1 MRTLRSIL
9 GIVLGSLSFAL
20 AVQLLFMHVS
30 TFNDLRATAL
40 PIASTLAPLERR
52 LHLLNAQ
59 LELSALQ
66 ASLRTSA
73 AEEKLHVFVLPAS
86 TESERLLRFFET
98 MRTRGEQEGKL
109 RHMAPIIVTDAV
121 PAPDMA
127 KKDVDFPLTSRQATF
142 VAEVQPEFEVEFQRI
157 IDLSGVLT
165 VGDLLTPEERNQLF
179 LLTETEKPSA
189 IVTLEKFFGTDALT
203 YLRDPR
209 LTDQQLSQVLNSD
222 QATQLLH
229 QILES
234 PRLQNFRAI
243 IQGPLGDQLIAAK
256 LWPLQFLQIKE
267 YQREVLPDGWIRLQI
282 GLTALGRGENH

>member
-109 RHMAPIIVTDAV
+109 RHMAPITVTDAT
-121 PAPDMA
+121 PAPDAA

-142 VAEVQPEFEVEFQRI
+142 VAEVQPEFEVEFQRVI
-157 IDLSGVLT
+157 ELSGVLT
-165 VGDLLTPEERNQLF
+165 VSDLLTPEERNQLF

-189 IVTLEKFFGTDALT
+189 IVALEKFFGTDALI

-256 LWPLQFLQIKE
+256 LWPLQFLQIE
-267 YQREVLPDGWIRLQI
+267 QYQREVLPDGWIRLQI